1 MEQFKMLVTDNDLK
15 VIKEIAA
22 SKELS
27 KSIQFTILSETH
39 IEKEFWEIEVLT
51 EELFAVYHIGRLAG
65 YREGKKFM
73 AAIIQEYDKMN
84 AQLLES
90 GKQLMTINQ
99 FYQQKIKEN
108 QNGK

>member
-1 MEQFKMLVTDNDLK
+1 MEQFKMLVTDRDLS

-22 SKELS
+22 AKELS

-73 AAIIQEYDKMN
+73 EDIVTEYDKIS
-84 AQLLES
+84 ES
-90 GKQLMTINQ
+90 LIKAGKQLLTANQ
-99 FYQQKIKEN
+99 FYQQTLKDKK
-108 QNGK
+108 NGN